1 MYYGASSGAPTYQ
14 ITVAAAENP
23 VTLTELKA
31 WLKISGSSEDTLL
44 TAIIVAV
51 TRNAELYTKRDF
63 ISKTYRTYRDYFGEA
78 DAAGVYPRMFGYGNQ
93 NQLEL
98 RRTPLN
104 AITSVKYYNTSNVL
118 TTISS
123 AAYYT
128 TVTDGSTYSML
139 YPSPDNSWPSDIN
152 TQRLQAV
159 EIIFTAGYANAATFK
174 AACPDLWQALFA
186 HMAAVYVNRGDC
198 SMESGCGCDKA
209 PPEARM
215 VYGMYRII
223 DFASAC

>member
-14 ITVAAAENP
+14 ITVAAAEQP
-23 VTLTELKA
+23 ITLTELKA
-31 WLKISGSSEDTLL
+31 WLKIAGSAEDTLL

-63 ISKTYRTYRDYFGEA
+63 ISKTYRTYRDYFGES
-78 DAAGVYPRMFGYGNQ
+78 DCNGVYPRLFTYGNQ
-93 NQLEL
+93 NQIEL

-123 AAYYT
+123 GAYYT
-128 TVTDGSTYSML
+128 TATDGSTYPIL
-139 YPSPDNSWPSDIN
+139 YPSPSNQWPGDIN

-159 EIIFTAGYANAATFK
+159 EIIFTAGYANAAAFK
-174 AACPDLWQALFA
+174 VACPDLWQALFA

-198 SMESGCGCDKA
+198 APESGCGCDKA

-215 VYGMYRII
+215 VYSMYQII